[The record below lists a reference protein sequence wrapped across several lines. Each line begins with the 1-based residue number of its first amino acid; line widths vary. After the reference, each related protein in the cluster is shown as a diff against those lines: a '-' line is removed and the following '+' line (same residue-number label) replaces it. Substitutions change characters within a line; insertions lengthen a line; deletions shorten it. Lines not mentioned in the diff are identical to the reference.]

1 MAHLGRR
8 GSGGLAAG
16 GAVQSAEGA
25 IAAAVSPARAGLAL
39 RVGALNGRL
48 LAAAAI
54 PGASTPTA
62 QAIAVAGNLSER
74 PAEFEDRAH
83 RQDDTGKLRLGRGGR
98 AMLRL
103 SAVWAAEA
111 TGREEAQGCPA
122 IRDCSFC

>member
-1 MAHLGRR
+1 VALGRDPAKRGRLLAGRR

-25 IAAAVSPARAGLAL
+25 IEAAVSPARAGLAL
-39 RVGALNGRL
+39 WVGALDGGF

-54 PGASTPTA
+54 PGASTPAA
-62 QAIAVAGNLSER
+62 QAIAVAGNVSKR
-74 PAEFEDRAH
+74 PAELEDRAH

-103 SAVWAAEA
+103 SAGSTAEV
-111 TGREEAQGCPA
+111 TGRE
-122 IRDCSFC
+122 